1 MFQVTDGHLV
11 GFYIVV
17 YLVCSNILVE
27 STSSIFWVTHFG
39 LCGCSNNWEQEGT
52 GLALSQWELNSIMDI
67 FKGHNQ

>member
-27 STSSIFWVTHFG
+27 GTSSSGWLILVQVDAVIIGRRVQDLHWANG
-39 LCGCSNNWEQEGT
+39 
-52 GLALSQWELNSIMDI
+52 SQIP
-67 FKGHNQ
+67 

>member
-27 STSSIFWVTHFG
+27 STSFILVQVDAVIIGRRRVQDLH
-39 LCGCSNNWEQEGT
+39 
-52 GLALSQWELNSIMDI
+52 
-67 FKGHNQ
+67 